1 MANHNMRITIAQK
14 IVLRFKKNTTE
25 TLPNNGITE
34 QICLNLRKT
43 QEKNHQYFGDLNVS
57 DIIVMF
63 NNAVENHLTK
73 QL

>member
-1 MANHNMRITIAQK
+1 MANHNMRITIVQK

-43 QEKNHQYFGDLNVS
+43 QEKKSPVFWR
-57 DIIVMF
+57 F
-63 NNAVENHLTK
+63 K
-73 QL
+73 C